1 MKLGFNMTV
10 SEIIH
15 SYCVMVNGGS
25 GVLVNAMTQDY
36 SYVLTAAHVIDEVD
50 GSIVVTDY
58 QGRSLEVFDAFLPAK
73 IDGSRLYDCA
83 VLKVAYQ
90 PQIAQQS
97 LPAAHLQPQDNI
109 TFVGCPATERGSSD
123 PIKHWDGH
131 MTSAVN
137 ELILLTI
144 AGIPGL
150 ETIRGMSGGGIYH
163 VDGGFPYLVGVE
175 FSMDGTGHDQ
185 QFGRARCYSLFRFEE
200 LIIANNSAA
209 MVPAFLECFSRLK
222 NKVFEFDVITPR
234 NVESL
239 KVALDGFTG
248 HLINNGMP
256 PPYELM
262 TRYGLSLLV
271 DGKRPNEL
279 KARELWVA
287 YLEFLVIC
295 ALLDESGSVD
305 SEYLTATERKRR
317 MLYTS
322 DGSNWIRRIEE
333 LLKVARKLLDKDGVV
348 IVASPQ
354 ATAICLPKNFSVD
367 NIVNNIA
374 VVPSKGPF
382 AVDAVE
388 ASIYKSF
395 KLIHLEAL
403 RSRCVVLE
411 EEKYKAVPD
420 GVDQLRLF
428 RDKIDEAINKR
439 I

>member
-1 MKLGFNMTV
+1 MTV

-25 GVLVNAMTQDY
+25 GVLVNAMTQEY
-36 SYVLTAAHVIDEVD
+36 SYVLTAAHVIDDVVD
-50 GSIVVTDY
+50 GVLVIDY
-58 QGRSLEVFDAFLPAK
+58 QGRNLDVFDVFLPAK
-73 IDGSRLYDCA
+73 KDGARIYDCA
-83 VLKVAYQ
+83 VLKVAHQ
-90 PQIAQQS
+90 PHVVQQS
-97 LPAAHLQPQDNI
+97 LPAAHLQLQDNI

-131 MTSAVN
+131 MTSAVD
-137 ELILLTI
+137 ELILLTV
-144 AGIPGL
+144 AGIPGT

-163 VDGGFPYLVGVE
+163 IDDGLPYLVGVE
-175 FSMDGTGHDQ
+175 FKMDGTGHDQ
-185 QFGRARCYSLFRFEE
+185 QFGRARCHSLFRFEE
-200 LIIANNSAA
+200 LIVANNGAA

-222 NKVFEFDVITPR
+222 SKIFEFDVITPG

-239 KVALDGFTG
+239 KTALEGFTE
-248 HLINNGMP
+248 HLISNGMP
-256 PPYELM
+256 PPYEVM
-262 TRYGLSLLV
+262 TLYGMSLLV
-271 DGKRPNEL
+271 DSKRPHEL
-279 KARELWVA
+279 KACELWVA

-295 ALLDESGSVD
+295 ALLDNSGSVD
-305 SEYLTATERKRR
+305 SEYLKATERKRR

-333 LLKVARKLLDKDGVV
+333 LLKVARKLLDRDGVL

-354 ATAICLPKNFSVD
+354 ATAICLPKDFSVD
-367 NIVNNIA
+367 SIVSNIA
-374 VVPSKGPF
+374 VVPNEGPF

-395 KLIHLEAL
+395 KLTHLEAL

-411 EEKYKAVPD
+411 EREYRLVPD
-420 GVDQLRLF
+420 GVAQLRLF
-428 RDKIDEAINKR
+428 RDKIDEAINQR